1 MIGNLIEGK
10 KGIESPNIEE
20 EIFEFP
26 NWDKRI
32 GYPEAQ
38 NHVRRA
44 TSQVSPGMKMEY
56 SPERN
61 SVAFNNAPHSSHKAT
76 PAELMMGHELL
87 SPINVKWQLPPEQTQ
102 PSTKQMLRKC
112 SDAFRQLKCSHEK
125 VDRKCNVVECLTP
138 VKEVKIINGMDL
150 TPGNYPSVV
159 SVALDEGVHI
169 CGGSILTTSLVV
181 TSAHCLE
188 GMKDNVWRLRVR
200 SGTVDLSAGVISNV
214 TSIAIHEQYDPFSFW
229 TNDIALIN
237 VATQF
242 ILDSNTTAAAV
253 LPEPEEE
260 LPPGT
265 NVTAVG
271 WGLIYEDDVFPQIL
285 QNVQLKISSQ
295 DSCNEIYSALG
306 AQINQT
312 MMCAG
317 VQDKRGICSE
327 NLKSKMVWNESFDGR
342 P

>member
-1 MIGNLIEGK
+1 MEIVLVNLVSVK
-10 KGIESPNIEE
+10 K
-20 EIFEFP
+20 
-26 NWDKRI
+26 
-32 GYPEAQ
+32 
-38 NHVRRA
+38 
-44 TSQVSPGMKMEY
+44 
-56 SPERN
+56 
-61 SVAFNNAPHSSHKAT
+61 
-76 PAELMMGHELL
+76 L
-87 SPINVKWQLPPEQTQ
+87 SPCLNLTVCYV
-102 PSTKQMLRKC
+102 S
-112 SDAFRQLKCSHEK
+112 
-125 VDRKCNVVECLTP
+125 VECQTT
-138 VKEVKIINGMDL
+138 VKQLKIINGMDSA
-150 TPGNYPSVV
+150 PGHYPSVV

-181 TSAHCLE
+181 TSAHCLKGVE
-188 GMKDNVWRLRVR
+188 DNVWRLRVR

-260 LPPGT
+260 LPEGT
-265 NVTAVG
+265 NVTAIG

-317 VQDKRGICSE
+317 VQDKRGICSGDAGGPLIADGVTIALTSWSV
-327 NLKSKMVWNESFDGR
+327 NCADPKYPAVFTRISSFIDWISKHSANNS
-342 P
+342 